1 MVEMCLLEANY
12 LLQLREEASS
22 LTRKLGVLLP
32 LTLLL
37 GLLLFPG
44 GVLASGIGVT
54 PGQLELE
61 AYPLMKTSQSVVVL
75 NTSGEQGLCQIY
87 VEGEIKEWV
96 SVSPEEFILEPGDSQ
111 VVEVAVTPP
120 LGARGDYKATVCAVS
135 LMPASELKVGCGVKI
150 PLRVLVGLAP
160 PVGKIAE
167 LAAGSPIMWLI
178 IAVVLAIAIPIT
190 IRRRRKRREI

>member
-1 MVEMCLLEANY
+1 
-12 LLQLREEASS
+12 
-22 LTRKLGVLLP
+22 LTRKLGVLLA

-75 NTSGEQGLCQIY
+75 NTSGEQGLCRIY

-111 VVEVAVTPP
+111 VVEVAVMPP
-120 LGARGDYKATVCAVS
+120 PGARGDYEATVCAIS
-135 LMPASELKVGCGVKI
+135 LMPVSELKVGCGAKI